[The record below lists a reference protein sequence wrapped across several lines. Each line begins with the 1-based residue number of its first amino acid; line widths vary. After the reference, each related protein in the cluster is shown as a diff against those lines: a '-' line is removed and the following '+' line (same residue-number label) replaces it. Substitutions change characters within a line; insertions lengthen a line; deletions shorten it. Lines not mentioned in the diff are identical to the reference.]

1 MYERDV
7 SRLTDRGDTRLC
19 MPQRHEIYGVF
30 LQFLEI
36 FRGKYIWKY
45 STVMKNGFSLRQQQL
60 QVIMCHIIT

>member
-19 MPQRHEIYGVF
+19 MPQRHEIYGF
-30 LQFLEI
+30 FYSFWKFFAENIYENILQ
-36 FRGKYIWKY
+36 
-45 STVMKNGFSLRQQQL
+45 VMKNGFSLRQQQL

>member
-19 MPQRHEIYGVF
+19 MPQRHEIYGFF

-36 FRGKYIWKY
+36 FRGKYI
-45 STVMKNGFSLRQQQL
+45 
-60 QVIMCHIIT
+60 